1 MKKPQVLHG
10 ARLGLGAQHGAMTA
24 ALPPQDTMVRRV
36 AVVGAGISGLAA
48 TKCCLEEGLEPTC
61 FEQSEDIGGLWRY
74 TVRGLGCVIFWQS
87 GARGE
92 SGGAVAARAAQME
105 KLTVKI
111 HDKKGKDIRLA
122 LGDG

>member
-74 TVRGLGCVIFWQS
+74 TVRGLGCMVFWQS

-105 KLTVKI
+105 KLAVLKFMIRRVKTS
-111 HDKKGKDIRLA
+111 G
-122 LGDG
+122 